1 MCDNW
6 LTAKYG
12 ETSLKRFTKVRTM
25 ISPHYYKL
33 PLPSENKDLLSKV
46 QAKCG
51 SVAYLV
57 RAP

>member
-1 MCDNW
+1 MCDIW
-6 LTAKYG
+6 PSAKTG
-12 ETSLKRFTKVRTM
+12 ETSLERFTKVRTM
-25 ISPHYYKL
+25 ISLDYYKL
-33 PLPSENKDLLSKV
+33 SLPSENKDLLSKV

>member
-1 MCDNW
+1 MCDVW
-6 LTAKYG
+6 RISKYG
-12 ETSLKRFTKVRTM
+12 ETSVKQFTKLRAM

-33 PLPSENKDLLSKV
+33 PLPSENKDSLSKV